1 MSVRRTV
8 AGLVLCAMLGPVVAG
23 CGGKSLLGKSSK
35 AVPVSVSVVAGDAL
49 NPDAAGR
56 PSPVFLRVFGLR
68 DAATFLAADFDAL
81 AADDEALL
89 AGAAV
94 HRRVF
99 AVRPGERMEF
109 TWELDPAVK
118 ALTAMAEFRDPH
130 SSTWRAS
137 LPITGKIPRKKGIV
151 RVSLQVDGT
160 GLELNVVE

>member
-1 MSVRRTV
+1 MNGCRAVS
-8 AGLVLCAMLGPVVAG
+8 GLVLAAMLGLLLAG
-23 CGGKSLLGKSSK
+23 CGGKSILGKSPK
-35 AVPVSVSVVAGDAL
+35 PLPVSVSVVAGAAL

-56 PSPVFLRVFGLR
+56 PSPLFLRVYALR

-81 AADDEALL
+81 AGDDEALL
-89 AGAAV
+89 AGSLV

-99 AVRPGERMEF
+99 TVRPGERTEF

-137 LPITGKIPRKKGIV
+137 LPITGKLPRKKGVV
-151 RVSLQVDGT
+151 RVNLQVDGT
-160 GLELNVVE
+160 GLELNVID